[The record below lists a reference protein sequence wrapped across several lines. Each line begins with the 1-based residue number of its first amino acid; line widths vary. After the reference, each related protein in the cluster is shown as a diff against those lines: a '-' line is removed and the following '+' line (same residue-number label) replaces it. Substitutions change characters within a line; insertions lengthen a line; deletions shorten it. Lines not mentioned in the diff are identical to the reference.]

1 MAGKVADQIG
11 YMIAKVDWHLDA
23 RRKASVGSVTLAV
36 EQWRVLEILH
46 ERGGRSM
53 SDLAQLAFVEL
64 PTLSKMIDRMVGDA
78 LVYRSP
84 DAEDRRRVLI
94 FLSDRGRACLQ
105 ALLPTIKA
113 EERAM
118 AKRLGKTGLAA
129 LKRLSDDLGN
139 VDQTDGLRQARPDSP
154 HLPTLSGPQA
164 AQVIGAARIRST

>member
-1 MAGKVADQIG
+1 MADKVADQIG

-23 RRKASVGSVTLAV
+23 RRKMSGGAMSLAV

-46 ERGGRSM
+46 ERSGRAM

-94 FLSDRGRACLQ
+94 FLSDRGKACLEV
-105 ALLPTIKA
+105 LLPTIRA

-129 LKRLSDDLGN
+129 LKRLSDDLGSL
-139 VDQTDGLRQARPDSP
+139 DRTDEPRPHTPEAPTSSP
-154 HLPTLSGPQA
+154 VS
-164 AQVIGAARIRST
+164 

>member
-1 MAGKVADQIG
+1 
-11 YMIAKVDWHLDA
+11 
-23 RRKASVGSVTLAV
+23 
-36 EQWRVLEILH
+36 
-46 ERGGRSM
+46 M

-94 FLSDRGRACLQ
+94 FLSDRGKACLE
-105 ALLPTIKA
+105 ALLPTIRA

-129 LKRLSDDLGN
+129 LKRLSDDLGS
-139 VDQTDGLRQARPDSP
+139 VDRADEPRSP
-154 HLPTLSGPQA
+154 GPESPSVSSLS
-164 AQVIGAARIRST
+164 

>member
-1 MAGKVADQIG
+1 MSMGDRLADQIG

-23 RRKASVGSVTLAV
+23 RRKASAGSASLAV
-36 EQWRVLEILH
+36 EQWRILEILH

-94 FLSDRGRACLQ
+94 FLSDRGRACLES
-105 ALLPTIKA
+105 LLPTIKA

-129 LKRLSDDLGN
+129 LKRLSDDLGG
-139 VDQTDGLRQARPDSP
+139 VEPSDSQRHPGTASPLAPSLR
-154 HLPTLSGPQA
+154 
-164 AQVIGAARIRST
+164 

>member
-1 MAGKVADQIG
+1 MVDRVADQIG

-23 RRKASVGSVTLAV
+23 RRKASAGSVSLAV
-36 EQWRVLEILH
+36 EQWRILEILH

-94 FLSDRGRACLQ
+94 FLSDRGRACLE

-129 LKRLSDDLGN
+129 LKRLSDDLGS
-139 VDQTDGLRQARPDSP
+139 VAPSGGLQHHGPV
-154 HLPTLSGPQA
+154 LPSTSSLS
-164 AQVIGAARIRST
+164 

>member
-1 MAGKVADQIG
+1 MADKVADQIG

-23 RRKASVGSVTLAV
+23 RRKASAGSVSLAV
-36 EQWRVLEILH
+36 EQWRILEILH

-94 FLSDRGRACLQ
+94 FLSDRGRACLE

-129 LKRLSDDLGN
+129 LKRLSDDLGS
-139 VDQTDGLRQARPDSP
+139 VDQTGGARHPGPGSP
-154 HLPTLSGPQA
+154 PLS
-164 AQVIGAARIRST
+164 SLS

>member
-1 MAGKVADQIG
+1 MAEKVADQIG

-23 RRKASVGSVTLAV
+23 RRKASAGSASLAV
-36 EQWRVLEILH
+36 EQWRILEILH
-46 ERGGRSM
+46 ERGGRAM

-94 FLSDRGRACLQ
+94 FLSDRGRACLE

-129 LKRLSDDLGN
+129 LKRLSDDLGS
-139 VDQTDGLRQARPDSP
+139 VDQTDGPRHPGPGSP
-154 HLPTLSGPQA
+154 PLS
-164 AQVIGAARIRST
+164 SLS

>member
-1 MAGKVADQIG
+1 MVDKVADQIG

-23 RRKASVGSVTLAV
+23 RRKAATGSMSLAV
-36 EQWRVLEILH
+36 EQWRILEILH

-94 FLSDRGRACLQ
+94 FLSDRGRACLE
-105 ALLPTIKA
+105 ALLPTIRA

-129 LKRLSDDLGN
+129 LKRLSDDLGS
-139 VDQTDGLRQARPDSP
+139 VELSDGPRHQGSVSP
-154 HLPTLSGPQA
+154 
-164 AQVIGAARIRST
+164 STSPVS

>member
-1 MAGKVADQIG
+1 MADKVADQIG

-23 RRKASVGSVTLAV
+23 RRRASTGSAGLAV
-36 EQWRVLEILH
+36 EQWRILEILH
-46 ERGGRSM
+46 ERGGRAM

-84 DAEDRRRVLI
+84 DSEDRRRVLI
-94 FLSDRGRACLQ
+94 FLSDRGKACLE
-105 ALLPTIKA
+105 ALLPTIRA

-129 LKRLSDDLGN
+129 LKRLSDDLGS
-139 VDQTDGLRQARPDSP
+139 VDRTDGPRDHGLHAP
-154 HLPTLSGPQA
+154 LLS
-164 AQVIGAARIRST
+164 

>member
-1 MAGKVADQIG
+1 MADKVADQIG

-23 RRKASVGSVTLAV
+23 RRKASAGSVSLAV
-36 EQWRVLEILH
+36 EQWRILEILH

-94 FLSDRGRACLQ
+94 FLSDRGRACLE

-129 LKRLSDDLGN
+129 LKRLSDDLGS
-139 VDQTDGLRQARPDSP
+139 VDETEDPRRSHPGSP
-154 HLPTLSGPQA
+154 HVSSPS
-164 AQVIGAARIRST
+164 

>member
-1 MAGKVADQIG
+1 MADRVADQIG

-23 RRKASVGSVTLAV
+23 RRKASAGSASLAV
-36 EQWRVLEILH
+36 EQWRILEILH

-94 FLSDRGRACLQ
+94 FLSDRGKACLE
-105 ALLPTIKA
+105 ALLPTIRA

-129 LKRLSDDLGN
+129 LKRLSDDLGSI
-139 VDQTDGLRQARPDSP
+139 DRKEETRDRGPDSRSVP
-154 HLPTLSGPQA
+154 SLP
-164 AQVIGAARIRST
+164 

>member
-1 MAGKVADQIG
+1 MVDRVADQIG

-23 RRKASVGSVTLAV
+23 RRKASAGSVSLAV
-36 EQWRVLEILH
+36 EQWRILEILH

-94 FLSDRGRACLQ
+94 FLSDRGRACLE

-129 LKRLSDDLGN
+129 LKRLSDDLGS
-139 VDQTDGLRQARPDSP
+139 VEPSDGLQHHGPV
-154 HLPTLSGPQA
+154 LPSTSSLS
-164 AQVIGAARIRST
+164 

>member
-1 MAGKVADQIG
+1 MADRVADQIG

-23 RRKASVGSVTLAV
+23 RRKASAGSASLAV
-36 EQWRVLEILH
+36 EQWRILEILH

-94 FLSDRGRACLQ
+94 FLSDRGKACLE
-105 ALLPTIKA
+105 ALLPTIRA

-129 LKRLSDDLGN
+129 LKRLSDDLGII
-139 VDQTDGLRQARPDSP
+139 DRKEETRDRGPDSRSVP
-154 HLPTLSGPQA
+154 SLP
-164 AQVIGAARIRST
+164 